1 MVEST
6 LASSAKE
13 TADGF
18 ADFLSREY
26 LPVIRQFPETEVQW
40 SLLRESVVTLVRT
53 KDLTKRPPCAPVS
66 DFLPS
71 MLNSFQH
78 CY

>member
-6 LASSAKE
+6 LASSANE
-13 TADGF
+13 RADEF

-26 LPVIRQFPETEVQW
+26 LPVIRQFPENEVQW
-40 SLLRESVVTLVRT
+40 SLLRDSVVTLVRT

-66 DFLPS
+66 DFLPHE
-71 MLNSFQH
+71 LTFLGGRW
-78 CY
+78 